1 MIDVNDKKGLDYMWD
16 QSLTYSDNLVMFFQ
30 QNKPKYIAKYF
41 LKNKSISF
49 KHEDTRKM
57 FSEQQVLEVLV
68 LTHWKE
74 LEELWYPTIT
84 NGILW
89 GKFSRDFPIRAMNIR
104 FRHKEI
110 GISEQQLMDALVPAI
125 KTEDIYNQ
133 SHIEVLESNPKLPL
147 IYFKA
152 LNLKITE
159 NIAEKIF
166 KDFNKDGSTI
176 LGIEAQNWLID
187 NNEHIQKIIE
197 SQKRWKD
204 FPSAIARDIFLF

>member
-1 MIDVNDKKGLDYMWD
+1 MIDVIDKKGLDYIWD
-16 QSLTYSDNLVMFFQ
+16 HTLNYSSNLVMFFQ

-41 LKNKSISF
+41 LKNKSIRF
-49 KHEDTRKM
+49 KHEYSRKM
-57 FSEQQVLEVLV
+57 FSDWLLEELV

-74 LEELWYPTIT
+74 LEDLWYPTIT

-89 GKFSRDFPIRAMNIR
+89 GKFARDFPVRAMNIR
-104 FRHKEI
+104 FKHKEI
-110 GISEQQLMDALVPAI
+110 SISEQQLMDALVPAI

-152 LNLKITE
+152 LNHRITE

-197 SQKRWKD
+197 SQKLWID

>member
-1 MIDVNDKKGLDYMWD
+1 MIDVNDKGLVYMWD
-16 QSLTYSDNLVMFFQ
+16 QSLTNFDNLVMFFE

-41 LKNKSISF
+41 LKNKSIRF

-57 FSEQQVLEVLV
+57 LSSELVLEVLV

-104 FRHKEI
+104 FKRKEI

-133 SHIEVLESNPKLPL
+133 SHIEVLASNPKLPL

-197 SQKRWKD
+197 SQKRWID